1 VKSAS
6 SSSASSPSL
15 LTYDVMSNAS
25 KEQWPEASS
34 LRLETALTSL
44 ALQEAAEKAVGID
57 KSVDTDGELVRIS
70 TQLLRW

>member
-6 SSSASSPSL
+6 SSSTSSPSL

-34 LRLETALTSL
+34 LRLETAFASL

-57 KSVDTDGELVRIS
+57 KSVDTDGE
-70 TQLLRW
+70 